1 MVETTES
8 SKKVLNEKEYSSSHT
23 LFLKNFDQKAIWF
36 NRYSLLRI
44 FCQKETMPQPI
55 LSFKKILT

>member
-23 LFLKNFDQKAIWF
+23 LFLKNFDQKRIWF
-36 NRYSLLRI
+36 NRYSLLRK
-44 FCQKETMPQPI
+44 FWRKDTMPQPI
-55 LSFKKILT
+55 FF